1 MLNPLNQAER
11 YRDLAEGCR
20 RLGAFS
26 FSTQM
31 QNHYFQ
37 MVEHY
42 TTLAEAV
49 ELGAP
54 TYVD

>member
-1 MLNPLNQAER
+1 MLNALNQAER
-11 YRDLAEGCR
+11 YCDLAEACR
-20 RLGAFS
+20 RLAAIS

-31 QNHYFQ
+31 QNHYCQ
-37 MVEHY
+37 MAEHY
-42 TTLAEAV
+42 STLAEAA